1 MNDIPLKYKEK
12 VDTYQPI
19 DFEGI
24 TLYPIK
30 VRSYALFQDARPA
43 IEFLQQSLPVRYLSM
58 PLISAYFAMDVE
70 NLNAGKPTDGLFA
83 RTLVFLILSLRLYE
97 GMELGES
104 LSEIAKGILV
114 DSKDPSKLKEIWF
127 VQDGEEKH
135 ITPVQFHRMRPVLA
149 AQNGIELE
157 STDVNPELA
166 EAERDI
172 AEQSGPE
179 LDHDLA
185 SLISSVAAFSGVEE
199 AELYDW
205 PIIKLFR
212 RKDSYERVLSYLV
225 CGIAT
230 AQGAKFK
237 GGNPVPSPFFARKDK
252 DGGAL
257 IDMAAFTKGN
267 KVSVSDTAP
276 V

>member
-1 MNDIPLKYKEK
+1 MNEIPLKYQEK
-12 VDTYQPI
+12 VDTYEPI

-30 VRSYALFQDARPA
+30 VRDYAYFQDARPA

-70 NLNAGKPTDGLFA
+70 NLEAGKPSDGLFL
-83 RTLVFLILSLRLYE
+83 RTLLFLILSLRLYE
-97 GMELGES
+97 DMERQEAVKEL
-104 LSEIAKGILV
+104 AQGIFV
-114 DSKDPSKLKEIWF
+114 EADSPSKLKEIRF
-127 VQDGEEKH
+127 LQDGEVKS
-135 ITPVQFHRMRPVLA
+135 ITPVQFQRMRPVLA
-149 AQNGIELE
+149 AQNGIRLE

-172 AEQSGPE
+172 AEQSGPD
-179 LDHDLA
+179 LDHNMATLV
-185 SLISSVAAFSGVEE
+185 SSIATLTGGTES
-199 AELYDW
+199 ELYGW
-205 PIIKLFR
+205 PIVKLFR
-212 RKDSYERVLSYLV
+212 RKETYERVLSYLV

-237 GGNPVPSPFFARKDK
+237 GGNPVPSPFFERKDK
-252 DGGAL
+252 DNGVL

-267 KVSVSDTAP
+267 RVNISDEAP